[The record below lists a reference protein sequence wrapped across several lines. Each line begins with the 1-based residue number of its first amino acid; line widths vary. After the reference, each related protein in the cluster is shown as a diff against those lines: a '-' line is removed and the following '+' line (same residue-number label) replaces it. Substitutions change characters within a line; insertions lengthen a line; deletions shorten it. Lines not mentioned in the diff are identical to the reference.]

1 MSLPDYEGWAMF
13 AAVADAGS
21 FASAAATLG
30 VSPASVSKAVARLEV
45 SLGLTLFHRTTRR
58 VALSTAGAD
67 LLPDARAMVAA
78 AAAATESAHEERGVL
93 AGPIRLT
100 APMSFGI
107 RALGSPLAKFAAAH
121 PDVTLDVML
130 SDDQCDIV
138 TGGYDLALRI
148 AELPDS
154 SLLSRTVAPVPL
166 ALVASPAYLA
176 EHGMPRHP
184 LDLGL
189 HRLIGYG
196 HRRQVSPLAFS
207 RPGESASVTPGGPL
221 FANNGD
227 VMVPMLVAGQGLAVL
242 PEFIVAAELADGRLV
257 RVLTDWSLPALRLQ
271 IVMPPGRR
279 RPARVNALVEHLM
292 ASLKQSC
299 GGHPLDVRLA
309 GNPHLIQN

>member
-1 MSLPDYEGWAMF
+1 MPLPDYEGWAMF

-21 FASAAATLG
+21 FAGAAAALG
-30 VSPASVSKAVARLEV
+30 VSPASVSKAVARLEA

-67 LLPDARAMVAA
+67 LLPEARAMVAA
-78 AAAATESAHEERGVL
+78 AVAAVEGAREERGVL

-107 RALGSPLAKFAAAH
+107 RALGQPLAVFAAAQ
-121 PDVTLDVML
+121 PDVTLDLIL
-130 SDDQCDIV
+130 SDDQCDIIAE
-138 TGGYDLALRI
+138 GHDLALRI

-154 SLLSRTVAPVPL
+154 TLLSRTVAPVPL

-176 EHGMPRHP
+176 AHGTPRHP

-189 HRLIGYG
+189 HRVIGYG
-196 HRRQVSPLAFS
+196 HRRQVAPLRFT
-207 RPGESASVTPGGPL
+207 RPGESAAVTPGGPL

-227 VMVPMLVAGQGLAVL
+227 VMVPMLVAGQGLAAL
-242 PEFIVAAELADGRLV
+242 PIFIIANELADGRLV
-257 RVLTDWSLPALRLQ
+257 PVLTEWSLPQMRLQ

-279 RPARVNALVEHLM
+279 RPARVNALVDHLLT
-292 ASLKQSC
+292 SLKSSC
-299 GGHPLDVRLA
+299 GARG
-309 GNPHLIQN
+309 

>member
-1 MSLPDYEGWAMF
+1 MALPDYEGWAMF

-21 FASAAATLG
+21 FAGAATTLR
-30 VSPASVSKAVARLEV
+30 VSPASVSKAVARLEA

-58 VALSTAGAD
+58 VTLSTAGQD
-67 LLPDARAMVAA
+67 LLPEAQAMVAA
-78 AAAATESAHEERGVL
+78 VAAAVEGAREERGAL

-107 RALGSPLAKFAAAH
+107 RALGAPLAAFAAAH
-121 PDVTLDVML
+121 PDVTLDLML
-130 SDDQCDIV
+130 SDDQCDIIAN
-138 TGGYDLALRI
+138 GHDLALRI

-166 ALVASPAYLA
+166 ALAASPAYLA
-176 EHGMPRHP
+176 AHGTPRHP

-189 HRLIGYG
+189 HRVIGYG
-196 HRRQVSPLAFS
+196 HRRQVSALRFT
-207 RPGESASVTPGGPL
+207 RPGESAVVNPGGPL

-227 VMVPMLVAGQGLAVL
+227 VMVPMLVAGQGLAAL
-242 PEFIVAAELADGRLV
+242 PEFIIATELAEGRLV
-257 RVLTDWSLPALRLQ
+257 RVLTDWSLPQLRLQ

-279 RPARVNALVEHLM
+279 RPARVNALVDHLM
-292 ASLKQSC
+292 GSLKQSC